1 MREVWADANRPLPA
15 CQLSCI
21 LSLGTEWTIHKY
33 LIFVTSSPTS
43 AYPLVRH
50 LPNGQTVPLL
60 PSPVQMTS
68 VISVSHFKNVKIV
81 LFILFLCYLFT
92 LSICFSLSLSLSLG
106 FVAMWSLRGQWTQCL
121 TSLGFQ
127 DLQLVGQA
135 VGHPPHL
142 DTVWILRRGWWDN
155 ESLWRNFFRMLA
167 LKSNGLIYINFF
179 FRSLC

>member
-92 LSICFSLSLSLSLG
+92 LSICFSLSLSG
-106 FVAMWSLRGQWTQCL
+106 FCCDVELARPVNSVPNIPGIP
-121 TSLGFQ
+121 GPP
-127 DLQLVGQA
+127 VGGA
-135 VGHPPHL
+135 SSGSSSPSGYSMNSE
-142 DTVWILRRGWWDN
+142 T
-155 ESLWRNFFRMLA
+155 RMV
-167 LKSNGLIYINFF
+167 
-179 FRSLC
+179 R